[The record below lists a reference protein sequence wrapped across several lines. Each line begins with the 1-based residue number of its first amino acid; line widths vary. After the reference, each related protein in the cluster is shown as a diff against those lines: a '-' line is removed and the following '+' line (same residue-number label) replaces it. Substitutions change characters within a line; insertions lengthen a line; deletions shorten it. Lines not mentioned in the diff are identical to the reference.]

1 MKIFNTTPQ
10 GFLVPI
16 YFCLLCLTACKKDV
30 VEQVDIDFD
39 LRQTLEAIAPNQSIS
54 YFELPESD
62 DFSTIPQDPK
72 NPITT
77 AKVKLGQMLFHET
90 GLAQAAMLDQGKETY
105 SCASCHFAGAG
116 FQAGRHQGVGEGGIG
131 FGQNGEGRV
140 VSAEYKAEELDVQPV
155 RTPSAMNGAYQK
167 VTLWN
172 GQFGATGPNEGTSF
186 AWTTDTPLEANHL
199 GYEGLETQAI
209 AGLKVHRME
218 INRDLL
224 ESLGYILS
232 FNDAF
237 SDVTPSFRYSREM
250 AGLAIAAYERTI
262 LANKAPFQQW
272 LKGDVNAIT
281 EEEKHGALLFFGKAN
296 CASCHTGPALN
307 SMEFYALGMKDLI
320 DCNLPTMG
328 TSHAD
333 KANLGRASFTN
344 HPWDYYKFKVPQ
356 LYNLTDS
363 PFYGHGS
370 SFRTVKEV
378 VTYKNEAVP
387 ENPNV
392 LDSQLP
398 VGFKPLYLSE
408 KEIEQLTAFLE
419 NALKDPG
426 LGRYQ
431 PYQVLSG
438 NCIPNNDN
446 QSATDLGCK

>member
-10 GFLVPI
+10 GLLVPI
-16 YFCLLCLTACKKDV
+16 YFCLLCLTACKKEI
-30 VEQVDIDFD
+30 VEPIDIDFE
-39 LRQTLEAIAPNQSIS
+39 LRQTLEAIAPNQSMS
-54 YFELPESD
+54 YFELPASD
-62 DFSTIPQDPK
+62 DFSNIPQDPK
-72 NPITT
+72 NPITA
-77 AKVKLGQMLFHET
+77 AKVKLGNMLFHET
-90 GLAQAAMLDQGKETY
+90 GLAQAAMLNMGKNTY

-131 FGQNGEGRV
+131 FGKNGEGRV
-140 VSAEYKAEELDVQPV
+140 VAAEYKVEELDVQPI
-155 RTPSAMNGAYQK
+155 RTPSAMNGAFQK

-172 GQFGATGPNEGTSF
+172 GQFGATGPNEGTDY
-186 AWTTDTPLEANHL
+186 AWTPDTPLEANHL

-209 AGLKVHRME
+209 AGLKVHRLE

-232 FNDAF
+232 FNEAF
-237 SDVTPSFRYSREM
+237 PDVTPSFRYSREM

-328 TSHAD
+328 TSHTD

-344 HPWDYYKFKVPQ
+344 HPWDFYKFKVPQ

-378 VTYKNEAVP
+378 VIYKNEAVP
-387 ENPNV
+387 ENQNV

-398 VGFKPLYLSE
+398 ETFKPLYLSE
-408 KEIEQLTAFLE
+408 QEIDQLTAFLE
-419 NALKDPG
+419 NSLRDPD